1 MTDEAA
7 QRARRAS
14 EAARSRRWRAPTEV
28 VTRAGGLPNLPNYPR
43 FFGGFSRYMGNFFVL
58 KNLDT

>member
-14 EAARSRRWRAPTEV
+14 EAARPRRWRAPTEV
-28 VTRAGGLPNLPNYPR
+28 ITREGGLPNLPRYPR
-43 FFGGFSRYMGNFFVL
+43 FFGGFHATWETFL
-58 KNLDT
+58 C